1 MLTQKLQE
9 IMKNYEYFN
18 LSFTPYH
25 EYLFIF
31 GQIQNHFVY
40 RYSDSTCLINDE

>member
-31 GQIQNHFVY
+31 GQIQNSSVY
-40 RYSDSTCLINDE
+40 RYSVLPSLISDE